1 MPRSPSALV
10 IILTCDPDDIQIGHH
25 TVVGVS
31 EFEWRRLPA

>member
-25 TVVGVS
+25 TVTRENS
-31 EFEWRRLPA
+31 